1 MHVKRKIGSLARSV
15 RSVRSYGEP
24 VNSRGVRLAL
34 IVVGAIALIVGTLW
48 VGQGSNL
55 IPGSVMTGSGMWL
68 GIGLIVAVVG
78 LVLLVLGVR
87 GTPGRRRSS

>member
-1 MHVKRKIGSLARSV
+1 M
-15 RSVRSYGEP
+15 
-24 VNSRGVRLAL
+24 NSRGVRLAL